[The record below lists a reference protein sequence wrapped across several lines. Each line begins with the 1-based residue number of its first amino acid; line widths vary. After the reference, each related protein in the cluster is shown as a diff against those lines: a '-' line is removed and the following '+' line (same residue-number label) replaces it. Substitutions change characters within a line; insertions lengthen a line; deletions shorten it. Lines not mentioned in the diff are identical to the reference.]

1 MHVRDEQLRE
11 DIERGGRYMVEFAV
25 GYLMGV
31 ATMCIFQIAK
41 EVDNEEKKTSDK
53 SKKHSKHK
61 R

>member
-1 MHVRDEQLRE
+1 
-11 DIERGGRYMVEFAV
+11 MVEFAV

-31 ATMCIFQIAK
+31 VTMCIFKIAK

-53 SKKHSKHK
+53 SKKHTDNK

>member
-1 MHVRDEQLRE
+1 
-11 DIERGGRYMVEFAV
+11 MVEFAI

-31 ATMCIFQIAK
+31 VTMCIFQIAK

-53 SKKHSKHK
+53 SKKHTKYK